1 MSPIRAVLSKICGA
15 SVASNRPRERDSGL
29 GFHGD
34 QYLLNLTAVLL
45 ERSDLFVETG
55 TNVGQTAKY
64 VADRHQNIRVLSCE
78 PDGESFAQAVD
89 RLGAYDRV
97 ELHNERSQEFLPR
110 ALERDFEAATFF
122 LDAHG
127 DGFEWPLRLEIDLL
141 TAKLSEAVIL
151 IDDFRVPGKSRFS
164 YDAYDGQECSL
175 AYVREALD
183 DGNEYTLIYPDYE
196 VRTSTHHPLRGY
208 GLLLM
213 NRGPELVPDQLL
225 ENFRVVDSPV

>member
-1 MSPIRAVLSKICGA
+1 MSPIRAVLSRICGA
-15 SVASNRPRERDSGL
+15 SAAGHLPRERESDL

-45 ERSDLFVETG
+45 ERSDLFVEIG
-55 TNVGQTAKY
+55 TNVGQTAQY
-64 VADRHQNIRVLSCE
+64 VADRHQNVRVLSCE
-78 PDGESFAQAVD
+78 PDAESFAQAVD

-97 ELHNERSQEFLPR
+97 ELHNERSQAFLPR
-110 ALERDFEAATFF
+110 VLERDFNTATFF

-127 DGFEWPLRLEIDLL
+127 NGFDWPLRFEIDLL
-141 TAKLSEAVIL
+141 TANLSEAVII
-151 IDDFRVPGKSRFS
+151 IDDFRVPGNPRFS

-175 AYVREALD
+175 TYVRDALD
-183 DGNEYTLIYPDYE
+183 DGSEYTLIYPDYG

-213 NRGPELVPDQLL
+213 NRGTELVPDQLL
-225 ENFRVVDSPV
+225 ENFRVVDSLV